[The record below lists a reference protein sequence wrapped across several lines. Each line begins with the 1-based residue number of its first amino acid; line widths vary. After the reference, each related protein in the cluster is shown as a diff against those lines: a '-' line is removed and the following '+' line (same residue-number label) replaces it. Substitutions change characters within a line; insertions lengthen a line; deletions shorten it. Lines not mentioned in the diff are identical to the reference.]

1 MQQYRPISV
10 AIATDEAVLV
20 LHLQQFGPLESVAPA
35 IAGGLSSVAIAT
47 GKVLRVLHM
56 QQLMP
61 GSVAFTTTTLPE
73 SVALATPSPL
83 RSVANATVLP
93 SNCCKCHSITAEL
106 LLLQQFCVYSPP
118 ESPPL
123 PGGQESG
130 RGGLTLY
137 FTICYCMLRNI
148 TVLLQSRKTR

>member
-1 MQQYRPISV
+1 M
-10 AIATDEAVLV
+10 

-73 SVALATPSPL
+73 SVALATTSPPKAL
-83 RSVANATVLP
+83 RMQQYRLRTVANATV
-93 SNCCKCHSITAEL
+93 
-106 LLLQQFCVYSPP
+106 
-118 ESPPL
+118 
-123 PGGQESG
+123 
-130 RGGLTLY
+130 
-137 FTICYCMLRNI
+137 
-148 TVLLQSRKTR
+148 